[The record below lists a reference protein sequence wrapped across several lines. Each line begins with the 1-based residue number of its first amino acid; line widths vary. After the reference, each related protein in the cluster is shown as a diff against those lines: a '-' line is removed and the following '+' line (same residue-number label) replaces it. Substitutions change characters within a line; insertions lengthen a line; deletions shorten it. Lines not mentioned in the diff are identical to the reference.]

1 MKIDAISLIDGMSGK
16 LNKRE
21 KVVFSKRYGNIHA
34 WEVEHNEQDP
44 TAAQISAR
52 TRFSTAATKAAADMA
67 DPEKKAE
74 WQEVEVPVA
83 LRGVD
88 ASARGVAASAGQ
100 GKEEINILQFIPKIP
115 NLSRLGIFSLS

>member
-16 LNKRE
+16 LNKKE

-74 WQEVEVPVA
+74 WQEVA
-83 LRGVD
+83 D
-88 ASARGVAASAGQ
+88 ASKGKYKTARGAAFASYYNQTSPA
-100 GKEEINILQFIPKIP
+100 E
-115 NLSRLGIFSLS
+115 